1 MASVLTVVAKLE
13 ANAENFVGGMK
24 KAAAATAHLQ
34 QIASNSSA
42 KMSQDMQGRFGEIG
56 TGASKL
62 GGMLKGLLGVFAGY
76 KAVNFLKGAV
86 QQASAFEA
94 EFEGVNQAF
103 KEGAPIVQE
112 FAKNAAMTAGVTE
125 NAALK
130 SAKSFGVYATSA
142 GLAGKEQAKF
152 ATTLVQTA
160 GDLGSFFDLPT
171 EQALF
176 AIQAG
181 LRGESEP
188 LRRFNIMIDQATIK
202 QKAMEMGLYDGTGA
216 LTNQARILAANATI
230 LGQVGVAQGDFVK
243 YADTYGNSIKTTSAL
258 WENLQKDV
266 GAALLPALAKLSQA
280 LVPIIAQLGPL
291 MTQAV
296 GALAPV
302 ITAITESFTYIIPIV
317 TPILGVIQSL
327 ATALAGLATNV
338 LPIVGQMLEKIM
350 PVIGSLG
357 EAFGNLVI
365 ELTPAITAL
374 LTGLMPTF
382 DELVILLTDVVVPAI
397 AGVASFLADTLPAAI
412 QYATDFFNT
421 FKPVLITVAGLW
433 IGVKVAMLAY
443 QATTK
448 LVVLWNKIMV
458 GATIAQTA
466 SIWLATAAQWAL
478 NVAMTANPIG
488 LLVAAIVAA
497 IVVIAAIAAGI
508 YYLATQTTF
517 FQDTWELFV
526 KIWQDRIKTAL
537 DAFNLFWSGIQ
548 NIWNGIID
556 LFTGKGGDK
565 LLKGMGQVWEGVLTV
580 IRGAINEI
588 INMLNATLGW
598 TGFHIDNWLSPA
610 EEASAKAQA
619 ERLGAEMGRLAQDE
633 MSRAIYNREAGMA
646 ANFTVDAVKKV
657 KTPEQVAQ
665 EQADARAAAA
675 KAKAL
680 QTLGDGLNKTIQG
693 LVPIK
698 QYILKMGTIQKSIYD
713 ASIKVQEE
721 LDKAL
726 AAGTISP
733 KQFASLKAKYE
744 KQFKELYAIAK
755 KRDDLAERM
764 AKRRAIYDNMF
775 KDITD
780 NANITKLGN
789 SAQGIVMQLQRYYQ
803 GLQQYQENLRNLK
816 NMGIGDK
823 LYEQIVG
830 SGFEQGLLTS
840 NALLANPAM
849 LSDIEALTSSID
861 SIGGTI
867 AQTSA
872 SSLYTSGKSAVGGFI
887 DGLLSEQVALE
898 SAATKIA
905 ATLTKQVKAELGI
918 KSPSKVFKGIGKSVG
933 DGFNIGLKDGN
944 FPSTAISGVS
954 VNGGLGLGSSVNGG
968 NSTYNITVNAGIGA
982 NGEDIGKTLVTTIK
996 AYERQNGK
1004 VWKSA

>member
-13 ANAENFVGGMK
+13 ANAENFVVGMK
-24 KAAAATAHLQ
+24 KAAAATANLQ
-34 QIASNSSA
+34 SIASNSSSR
-42 KMSQDMQGRFGEIG
+42 MSQDMQGRFGEIG

-76 KAVNFLKGAV
+76 KALNFLKGAV
-86 QQASAFEA
+86 AEASKFEA

-171 EQALF
+171 ESALY

-202 QKAMEMGLYDGTGA
+202 SKAMEMGLYSGSGA
-216 LTNQARILAANATI
+216 LSNQSRILAANAVI

-243 YADTYGNSIKTTSAL
+243 YADTYGNSIKTTGAL
-258 WENLQKDV
+258 WDNLQKDV
-266 GAALLPALAKLSQA
+266 GGALLPALAKLSGA
-280 LVPIIAQLGPL
+280 LVPIISQLGPL

-296 GALAPV
+296 AALAPV
-302 ITAITESFTYIIPIV
+302 ITAVTESFKYIIPV
-317 TPILGVIQSL
+317 LTPILTVVQSL
-327 ATALAGLATNV
+327 ATAFAGLATNV
-338 LPIVGQMLEKIM
+338 LPLIGQMLEKVM
-350 PVIGSLG
+350 PIVGSLG
-357 EAFGNLVI
+357 EAFGGLI
-365 ELTPAITAL
+365 IKLTPAITAL

-382 DELVILLTDVVVPAI
+382 DELVALMTDVVVPAI
-397 AGVASFLADTLPAAI
+397 AGLADFLGNTLPAAI
-412 QYATDFFNT
+412 TVAMNFFNT
-421 FKPVLITVAGLW
+421 FKPILVVAAGLW
-433 IGVKVAMLAY
+433 VAVKLAMWGY
-443 QATTK
+443 YTTTK
-448 LVVLWNKIMV
+448 LVVLWNTIMV
-458 GATIAQTA
+458 GATLAQTA
-466 SIWLATAAQWAL
+466 AIWLATAAQWAL

-497 IVVIAAIAAGI
+497 IAVIAAIAAGI
-508 YYLATQTTF
+508 WYLATQTQF
-517 FQDTWELFV
+517 FQDTWALFV
-526 KIWQDRIKTAL
+526 KLWQDRINTAL
-537 DAFNLFWSGIQ
+537 AAFNLFWSGIQ

-565 LLKGMGQVWEGVLTV
+565 LLKGMGQIWEGIVTL
-580 IRGAINEI
+580 IRGAVNEI
-588 INMLNATLGW
+588 INLLNATLGW
-598 TGFHIDNWLSPA
+598 TGLKIPNWLSPE
-610 EEASAKAQA
+610 EEAKAVAEAKA
-619 ERLGAEMGRLAQDE
+619 LGDKTAK
-633 MSRAIYNREAGMA
+633 A
-646 ANFTVDAVKKV
+646 ANDAWARSWEKRGEAKYNQKPKKV
-657 KTPEQVAQ
+657 VTPEQQ
-665 EQADARAAAA
+665 TKIDEKKQADAARL
-675 KAKAL
+675 KAL
-680 QTLGDGLNKTIQG
+680 KSLGDNISKTLDGLA
-693 LVPIK
+693 PIPLYV
-698 QYILKMGTIQKSIYD
+698 QKMGSIQKAVYE
-713 ASIKVQEE
+713 ATRKVGEE

-726 AAGTISP
+726 EAGTINP

-744 KQFKELYAIAK
+744 KQFKQLDAIAK

-764 AKRRAIYDNMF
+764 AKRKAIYENMF

-789 SAQGIVMQLQRYYQ
+789 SAEGIVMQLQRYYQ
-803 GLQQYQENLRNLK
+803 GLEQYQANLANLK
-816 NMGIGDK
+816 NMGVSDK

-840 NALLANPAM
+840 TALLAQPAM
-849 LSDIEALTSSID
+849 LSDIEALTANID

-872 SSLYTSGKSAVGGFI
+872 SSLYTSGQSAVGGFI
-887 DGLLSEQVALE
+887 DGLLSEQNALE
-898 SAATKIA
+898 NAATKIA

-918 KSPSKVFKGIGKSVG
+918 KSPSKVFKGIGKAVG
-933 DGFNIGLKDGN
+933 DGFNIGLEDGN
-944 FPSTAISGVS
+944 FPSQAISGVS
-954 VNGGLGLGSSVNGG
+954 VNGGLGLGSSANGG
-968 NSTYNITVNAGIGA
+968 NTTFNITVNAGMGA

-996 AYERQNGK
+996 TYERQNGK